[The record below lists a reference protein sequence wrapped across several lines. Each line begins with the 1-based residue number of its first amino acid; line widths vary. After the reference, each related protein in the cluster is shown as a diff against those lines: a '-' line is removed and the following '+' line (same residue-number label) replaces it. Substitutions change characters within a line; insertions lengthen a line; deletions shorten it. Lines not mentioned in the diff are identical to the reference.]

1 MKKFKVYIITF
12 IIFIFPNLVK
22 AKVEIKYK
30 IGEQIITNIDILNE
44 KNYLI
49 FLRPDLKNISNKEII
64 EIAKNSLI
72 REIIKKKELG
82 KIFKIDDNSKFL
94 EEVKKNLFSFKGVEN
109 EEELRKIIEENNIEY
124 NEVIEKIKY
133 ESLWNELIY
142 KKYSSYVKINKKNLK
157 RKLQMEMSK
166 DKKYEYNL
174 SEILFEV
181 ESNENYSNKY
191 KSILEYIRSN
201 NFKAAAA
208 KYSISDSSN
217 RGGLIGWIKETLL
230 SNEIN
235 SVLSKMNL
243 DEISKPIK
251 YPNGYL
257 ILKINKKKIMKQ
269 IVNLDKELDDLYRFE
284 TNKQL
289 NQFSLLFFK
298 KLKQNTV
305 INEY

>member
-64 EIAKNSLI
+64 EIAENSLI

-82 KIFKIDDNSKFL
+82 KIFKIDDTSKFL

-124 NEVIEKIKY
+124 DEVIEKIKY

-257 ILKINKKKIMKQ
+257 ILKINDLKEMKQ
-269 IVNLDKELDDLYRFE
+269 IIDINKELDEKIRFE
-284 TNKQL
+284 QNRQL
-289 NQFSLLFFK
+289 NQFSLLYYK
-298 KLKQNTV
+298 KLKQNTK

>member
-64 EIAKNSLI
+64 EIAENSLI

-82 KIFKIDDNSKFL
+82 KIFKIDDTSKFL
-94 EEVKKNLFSFKGVEN
+94 EEVKKNLYSFKGVEN

-124 NEVIEKIKY
+124 DEVIEKIKY

-157 RKLQMEMSK
+157 RRLQMEMSK

-181 ESNENYSNKY
+181 ESNDNYSNKY

-269 IVNLDKELDDLYRFE
+269 IVNIDKELDDLYRFE

>member
-1 MKKFKVYIITF
+1 MKKFKVCIITF
-12 IIFIFPNLVK
+12 IIFLFPNLVK

-64 EIAKNSLI
+64 EIAENSLI

-82 KIFKIDDNSKFL
+82 KIFKIDDTSKFL
-94 EEVKKNLFSFKGVEN
+94 QEVKKNLFSFKGVKN

-124 NEVIEKIKY
+124 DEVIEKIKY

-157 RKLQMEMSK
+157 RKLQIEMSK

-181 ESNENYSNKY
+181 ESNDNYTNKY

-208 KYSISDSSN
+208 KYSISNSSN
-217 RGGLIGWIKETLL
+217 RGGLIGWVKETLL

-235 SVLSKMNL
+235 SVLSKMSL
-243 DEISKPIK
+243 DEISKPIR

-269 IVNLDKELDDLYRFE
+269 IVNVDKELDDLYRFE

>member
-64 EIAKNSLI
+64 EIAENSLI

-82 KIFKIDDNSKFL
+82 KIFKIDDTSKFL

-181 ESNENYSNKY
+181 ESNDNYTNKY

-208 KYSISDSSN
+208 KYSISNSSN
-217 RGGLIGWIKETLL
+217 RGGLIGWVKETLL

-235 SVLSKMNL
+235 SVLSKMSL
-243 DEISKPIK
+243 EEISKPIK

-269 IVNLDKELDDLYRFE
+269 IVNIDKELDDLYRFE

>member
-64 EIAKNSLI
+64 EIAENSLI

-82 KIFKIDDNSKFL
+82 KIFKIDDTSKFL

-166 DKKYEYNL
+166 DKK
-174 SEILFEV
+174 
-181 ESNENYSNKY
+181 
-191 KSILEYIRSN
+191 
-201 NFKAAAA
+201 
-208 KYSISDSSN
+208 
-217 RGGLIGWIKETLL
+217 
-230 SNEIN
+230 
-235 SVLSKMNL
+235 
-243 DEISKPIK
+243 
-251 YPNGYL
+251 
-257 ILKINKKKIMKQ
+257 
-269 IVNLDKELDDLYRFE
+269 
-284 TNKQL
+284 
-289 NQFSLLFFK
+289 
-298 KLKQNTV
+298 
-305 INEY
+305 

>member
-64 EIAKNSLI
+64 EIAENSLI

-82 KIFKIDDNSKFL
+82 KIFKIDDTSKFL
-94 EEVKKNLFSFKGVEN
+94 EEVKKNLYSFKGVEN

-124 NEVIEKIKY
+124 DEVIEKIKY

>member
-1 MKKFKVYIITF
+1 MKKFKVCIIIF

-22 AKVEIKYK
+22 AKIEIKYK

-64 EIAKNSLI
+64 EIAENSLI

-82 KIFKIDDNSKFL
+82 KIFKIDDTSKFL